1 MNSPKQAYDQRLETY
16 SKSQKELNVAN
27 DRFAIARGIT
37 FALFVAVAWLS
48 LFNDSLS
55 PGWLLIPF
63 VLFLVLMVAH
73 SRVVSRLARSRR
85 AIDYYNA
92 RLGQLAGKWSGMGSS
107 GARYCNDD
115 HPYTTDM
122 DVFGVGSLFELV
134 CCARTRLGEDVL
146 ARWFSSAADQN
157 TILERQQAIT
167 ELRGQVEFRERF
179 ALLDAEINAN
189 FDQQQLQQWV
199 EAKSEPIA
207 NWKRVLATVLG
218 VLAVV
223 SIAAWSLGYGYL
235 PLVLVIVIEM
245 IFYATN
251 IREFRRIT
259 ADADKA
265 SSGLVILSQVMGL
278 IEEHKFTSKVLQELQ
293 NKLQIEGK
301 APSWQINR
309 LHSLIL
315 MLDNSFRNQLFA
327 PIAFLLC
334 IPVHLIYRVEKWREQ
349 IGPHCSQ
356 WADTVGQIE
365 ALNSLSRHAFE
376 NPDDP
381 FPDLV
386 TEEEGA
392 CFEAIAL
399 GHPLLPLATC
409 VQNDIS
415 INARNRLTMISGS
428 NMSGKS
434 TLLRT
439 VGINLVLALCGAPVR
454 AKSFRTSQF
463 LLGCAMHAGD
473 SLKQGTS
480 LFYAVISR
488 IKTIVELAGQSPPLL
503 FLFDEILQGTN
514 SHDRRVGAEGVI
526 RQLLHRDAFG
536 LVTTHDLALTSIA
549 DSLGDQAVNI
559 HFEDNL
565 INGKMHFDYKIRQ
578 GVVQKS
584 NALELMRLI
593 GLNVG
598 DELSADISKKSND
611 E

>member
-1 MNSPKQAYDQRLETY
+1 MNSPKQTYDQRLETF
-16 SKSQKELNVAN
+16 SKSQKELNITN
-27 DRFAIARGIT
+27 DRFAMARGIT
-37 FALFVAVAWLS
+37 FSLLVAVAWLS

-55 PGWLLIPF
+55 PGWLFIPF
-63 VLFLVLMVAH
+63 VIFVFLMMAH
-73 SRVVSRLARSRR
+73 SKVVKRLARSQR

-92 RLGQLAGKWSGMGSS
+92 RLDQLAGKWLGRGNS

-122 DVFGVGSLFELV
+122 DVFGVGSLFEFV

-146 ARWFSSAADQN
+146 ARWFSSAADGN
-157 TILERQQAIT
+157 TILERQHAIA
-167 ELRGQVEFRERF
+167 ELRGQIEFRERF
-179 ALLDAEINAN
+179 ALLDTEINAN
-189 FDQQQLQQWV
+189 FDQQQLQKWV
-199 EAKSEPIA
+199 EEKTQPIA
-207 NWKRVLATVLG
+207 NWKRGLAAVLG
-218 VLAVV
+218 FLAVV
-223 SIAAWSLGYGYL
+223 SIAVWSMGYGYL
-235 PLVLVIVIEM
+235 PLVLVIAIEV

-251 IREFRRIT
+251 IREFRRMT
-259 ADADKA
+259 AAADTA
-265 SSGLVILSQVMGL
+265 SSGVVILSQVMGL
-278 IEEHKFTSKVLQELQ
+278 IEQHKFTSKYLQELQ
-293 NKLQIEGK
+293 NSLQTEGH

-334 IPVHLIYRVEKWREQ
+334 IPVHLVYRVEKWREQ
-349 IGPHCSQ
+349 IGPNCSE
-356 WADTVGQIE
+356 WSDTVGQIE

-381 FPDLV
+381 FPELV
-386 TEEEGA
+386 AEEEGA

-399 GHPLLPLATC
+399 AHPLLPVETC

-415 INARNRLTMISGS
+415 INARNQLTMISGS

-439 VGINLVLALCGAPVR
+439 VGINLILALSGAPVR
-454 AKSFRTSQF
+454 AKSFRTSRF
-463 LLGCAMHAGD
+463 LLGCAMHAED

-526 RQLLHRDAFG
+526 RQLLQRRAFG

-549 DSLGDQAVNI
+549 DSLGGQAVNI
-559 HFEDNL
+559 HFEDHL
-565 INGKMHFDYKIRQ
+565 INGKMYFDYKIRQ

-584 NALELMRLI
+584 NALELMRMI

-598 DELSADISKKSND
+598 DELSADIPKKSNN
-611 E
+611 